1 MSKSGPLDENGNL
14 KVDGLEQM
22 YRFRLPRSFRYA
34 GYIWPGVTVSVE
46 RMEYLNNF
54 EFRPSDIIILSYPKS
69 GTTWVSEIV
78 SQLCHSE
85 KAKARPLHER
95 VPWLEME
102 SSYIWVRFYWFW
114 HMVTKVLRLRSSE
127 GDEKMEI
134 EPRMWFSHLPLELMP
149 KPVIEGKCKVV
160 YVCRNP
166 KDTAVSYY
174 HFHRMAR
181 FLGQQDI
188 AWDDFFPLYTSGNS
202 MQMKFVKS
210 PPPKGDPISV
220 YCGSWFEHVTS
231 YWKLSKLNP
240 NMLFLKYEDMQL
252 DLRSQIQRLINFLD
266 VDPTSEM
273 IENVIQMVQFST
285 MKSNRKSN
293 REGVWL
299 FNQNVSEFIRKGE
312 VGDWKNYFTVAQSET
327 FDKIYEYRMKS
338 TGIDFDFEMN

>member
-1 MSKSGPLDENGNL
+1 MSKSELLDENGNL
-14 KVDGLEQM
+14 QVGSLEQM
-22 YRFRLPRSFRYA
+22 YRFRLPRSFKYA
-34 GYIWPGVTVSVE
+34 GYVWPGVTVSVD

-85 KAKARPLHER
+85 EAKARPLHER

-114 HMVTKVLRLRSSE
+114 HMLTKLLHLRSSE
-127 GDEKMEI
+127 GDEKAAI

-188 AWDDFFPLYTSGNS
+188 AWDDFFPLYTSGN
-202 MQMKFVKS
+202 
-210 PPPKGDPISV
+210 I

-240 NMLFLKYEDMQL
+240 NMIFVKYEDMQV
-252 DLRSQIQRLINFLD
+252 DLRSQIQRLIKFLD
-266 VDPTSEM
+266 VHPTSEM
-273 IENVIQMVQFST
+273 IDNVIHTVQFNT
-285 MKSNRKSN
+285 MKSSRKSN
-293 REGVWL
+293 RDGVWL